1 MNISIA
7 LKIILLSIFAI
18 PGTNVFGSS
27 DVQVF
32 VASSNGNLGLDMK
45 ATETREVSG
54 FIVKP
59 ESVVQIT
66 EGENLVVSTQPPD
79 RVDNV
84 KVTDS
89 TGVMTKLVSIGNN
102 AYSLLGYAPG
112 VYVLD
117 VIVDIGDERA
127 AYETILVI
135 LKQGQPPI
143 QPIEVINKVK
153 VVTDVRV
160 TFEDDDDGE
169 CSNKE
174 GSAGLAFPYGK
185 RTECELEKKQ
195 DCEKDKLAGKIWGD
209 DCKDNNHAF
218 DDDCEGFANQKE
230 CDEASKNP
238 KIPVCDDNTPA
249 GQLCRDEIDDCFD
262 ESGCTVEE
270 IDCPAHEEGC
280 PVEGMNQL

>member
-1 MNISIA
+1 
-7 LKIILLSIFAI
+7 
-18 PGTNVFGSS
+18 
-27 DVQVF
+27 VQVF

-66 EGENLVVSTQPPD
+66 QGENLVVFTQPPD

-89 TGVMTKLVSIGNN
+89 TGVMTKLVSLGNN
-102 AYSLLGYAPG
+102 AYSLLGFAPA

-143 QPIEVINKVK
+143 QPIEVINKIK

-160 TFEDDDDGE
+160 TFEDDDDGK
-169 CSNKE
+169 CSNKP
-174 GSAGLAFPYGK
+174 GSGGLPFPNDK
-185 RTECELEKKQ
+185 RTECEKREY
-195 DCEKDKLAGKIWGD
+195 D
-209 DCKDNNHAF
+209 DCKKKGFGSSDFCDNLHEQF
-218 DDDCEGFANQKE
+218 HDELCSGFNSRKTYYHTGLQ
-230 CDEASKNP
+230 
-238 KIPVCDDNTPA
+238 
-249 GQLCRDEIDDCFD
+249 
-262 ESGCTVEE
+262 
-270 IDCPAHEEGC
+270 
-280 PVEGMNQL
+280 